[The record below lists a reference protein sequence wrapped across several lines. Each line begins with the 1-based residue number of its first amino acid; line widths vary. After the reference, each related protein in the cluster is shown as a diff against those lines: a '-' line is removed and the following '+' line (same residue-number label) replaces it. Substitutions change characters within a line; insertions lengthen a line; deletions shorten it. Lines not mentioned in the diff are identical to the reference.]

1 MPKFEPRYL
10 KSFRSSRLS
19 AKAKLAESEMN
30 NCCLCP
36 RKCGVDRN
44 SGETGVCK
52 TGRLA
57 VVSSFNA
64 HFGEE
69 DPLVGKHG
77 SGTIFF
83 AHCNLLCNFCQNYEI
98 SHLGEGSEITDEQ
111 LAYIMLELQRAGC
124 HNINLV
130 TPTHVAAQILGALC
144 IAADNGLQV
153 PVVYNSGGYDSVET
167 LKLLEDAVDIYMPD
181 FKFWDPKVADQTCS
195 APDYPEIAQ
204 AAILEMHRQV
214 GDLTIETD
222 GLASSG
228 LLVRHLVL
236 PGGMAA
242 TKEVMTFIANQVSS
256 RTYVNL
262 MPQYRPC
269 GKAAEIPPLAVPLTG
284 IEFQT
289 AVQDAKDAGI
299 KRFDRRRPK
308 FAIW

>member
-1 MPKFEPRYL
+1 MPQFEPKYL
-10 KSFRSSRLS
+10 RSFRSSRLS
-19 AKAKLAESEMN
+19 AKTEQAESDMH

-69 DPLVGKHG
+69 DPLVGEHG

-98 SHLGEGSEITDEQ
+98 SHLGEGSEITNEQ

-130 TPTHVAAQILGALC
+130 TPTHVTAQILGALC
-144 IAADNGLQV
+144 IAADNGLQI

-167 LKLLEDAVDIYMPD
+167 LKLLEGAVDIYMPD
-181 FKFWDPKVADQTCS
+181 FKFWDPQVADQTCS

-204 AAILEMHRQV
+204 AALLEMHRQV
-214 GDLTIETD
+214 GDLTIGAD
-222 GLASSG
+222 GLASNG

-236 PGGMAA
+236 PDGMAG
-242 TKEVMTFIANQVSS
+242 TKEVMSFIANQVSP
-256 RTYVNL
+256 RTYVNI

-269 GKAAEIPPLAVPLTG
+269 GKAAEIPALASPLTG
-284 IEFQT
+284 NEFQT
-289 AVQDAKDAGI
+289 AIREAKDAGI

>member
-1 MPKFEPRYL
+1 MPQSEPRYL
-10 KSFRSSRLS
+10 QSFRNSRLS
-19 AKAKLAESEMN
+19 ANAAQAESEMN
-30 NCCLCP
+30 NCRLCP

-44 SGETGVCK
+44 AGETGVCG
-52 TGRLA
+52 TGRFA

-83 AHCNLLCNFCQNYEI
+83 THCNLRCNFCQNYEI

-111 LAYIMLELQRAGC
+111 LAHIMLELQRAGC

-130 TPTHVAAQILGALC
+130 TPTHVTAQILGALC
-144 IAADNGLQV
+144 IAADNGLQI
-153 PVVYNSGGYDSVET
+153 PIVYNCGGYDSVET
-167 LKLLEDAVDIYMPD
+167 LKLLDGAVDIYMPD
-181 FKFWDPKVADQTCS
+181 VKFWDSRVADETCS

-204 AAILEMHRQV
+204 AALLEMHRQV
-214 GDLTIETD
+214 GDLAIEAD

-236 PGGMAA
+236 PGGMAG
-242 TKEVMTFIANQVSS
+242 TKPIMTFIATRVSP
-256 RTYVNL
+256 RTYVNI

-269 GKAAEIPPLAVPLTG
+269 GKAAEIPALVRPLTG
-284 IEFQT
+284 AEFQT
-289 AVQDAKDAGI
+289 ALQEAKDAGI
-299 KRFDRRRPK
+299 TRFDRRRPK
-308 FAIW
+308 FAVW

>member
-1 MPKFEPRYL
+1 M
-10 KSFRSSRLS
+10 
-19 AKAKLAESEMN
+19 
-30 NCCLCP
+30 
-36 RKCGVDRN
+36 
-44 SGETGVCK
+44 CK

-69 DPLVGKHG
+69 DPLVGEHG

-98 SHLGEGSEITDEQ
+98 SHLGEGSEITNEQ
-111 LAYIMLELQRAGC
+111 LAYFMLELQRAGC

-130 TPTHVAAQILGALC
+130 TPTHVTAQILGALC
-144 IAADNGLQV
+144 IAADNGLQI

-167 LKLLEDAVDIYMPD
+167 LKLLEGAVDIYMPD
-181 FKFWDPKVADQTCS
+181 FKFWDPQVADQTCS

-204 AAILEMHRQV
+204 AALLEMHRQV
-214 GDLTIETD
+214 GDLTIGAD

-236 PGGMAA
+236 PGGMAG
-242 TKEVMTFIANQVSS
+242 TKEVMTFIASQVSP
-256 RTYVNL
+256 RTYVNI

-269 GKAAEIPPLAVPLTG
+269 GKAAEIPALSSPLSGT
-284 IEFQT
+284 EFQT
-289 AVQDAKDAGI
+289 AIQEAKDAGI

>member
-1 MPKFEPRYL
+1 MPQYEPRYL
-10 KSFRSSRLS
+10 QSFRSSRLS
-19 AKAKLAESEMN
+19 AKAKLAESEMD
-30 NCCLCP
+30 NCSLCP

-44 SGETGVCK
+44 GGETGICN
-52 TGRLA
+52 TGRIA

-83 AHCNLLCNFCQNYEI
+83 AHCNLLCNFCQNYDI
-98 SHLGEGSEITDEQ
+98 SHLGEGSDVTNDQ
-111 LAYIMLELQRAGC
+111 LASIMLELQRAGC

-130 TPTHVAAQILGALC
+130 TPTHVTAQILGALC
-144 IAADNGLQV
+144 IAADDGLQI
-153 PVVYNSGGYDSVET
+153 PIVYNSGGYDSVET
-167 LKLLEDAVDIYMPD
+167 LKLLEGAVDIYMPD
-181 FKFWDPKVADQTCS
+181 FKFWDPLVADQTCS

-204 AAILEMHRQV
+204 AALLEMHRQV
-214 GDLTIETD
+214 GDLTIEAD
-222 GLASSG
+222 GLASGG

-236 PGGMAA
+236 PGGMAG
-242 TKEVMTFIANQVSS
+242 TKEVMTFIANQVSP
-256 RTYVNL
+256 RTYVNI

-269 GKAAEIPPLAVPLTG
+269 GKAAEIPALAGPLTG
-284 IEFQT
+284 TEFQT
-289 AVQDAKDAGI
+289 AIREAKDAGI